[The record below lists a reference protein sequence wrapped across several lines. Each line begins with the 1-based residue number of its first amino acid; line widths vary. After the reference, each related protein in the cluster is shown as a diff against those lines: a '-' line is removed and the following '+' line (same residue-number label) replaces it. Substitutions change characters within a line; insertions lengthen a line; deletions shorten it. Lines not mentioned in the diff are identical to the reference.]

1 MAGIRRTFV
10 EYVSIKPE
18 GKAGA
23 DMLQDLRAFIQYLAV
38 ERGLAPNTL
47 ESYERDLTHF
57 IHFLQETGVR
67 SLKDMDRR
75 HIAAYVGRLRQEGK
89 ASATISRSLVSIRN
103 FCRFLV
109 QERVIP
115 RDPSQQL
122 EMPRQEKKLPKVL
135 AMHEVERLLEA
146 PKADSPGGARDK
158 AMLEL
163 LYATGIRVSELVS
176 LKLEDVHLGLGYIRC
191 VGKGSKERIIPLGRI
206 AAQALDD
213 YIRHWRHR
221 LLKAGKRTDELFVN
235 HLGTGM
241 TRQGFWK
248 IIKKYAA
255 EAGIRKEITPHTL
268 RHSFA
273 THLLENGA
281 DLRAVQEMLGHAD
294 ISTTQIYTHVTRKQM
309 KEIYDRTHPRAKM

>member
-1 MAGIRRTFV
+1 
-10 EYVSIKPE
+10 
-18 GKAGA
+18 
-23 DMLQDLRAFIQYLAV
+23 MLQELRTFIQYLAV

-47 ESYERDLTHF
+47 ESYERDLTLF
-57 IHFLQETGVR
+57 IHFLRENGVE
-67 SLKDMDRR
+67 SPADLDRR
-75 HIAAYVGRLRQEGK
+75 HIAAYIGRLRKEGK

-109 QERVIP
+109 QERIIP
-115 RDPSQQL
+115 RDPSQQM

-135 AMHEVERLLEA
+135 AMHEVERLLDA

-176 LKLEDVHLGLGYIRC
+176 LKLEDVHLGLGYVRC
-191 VGKGSKERIIPLGRI
+191 IGKGSKERIIPLGRI

-221 LLKAGKRTDELFVN
+221 LLKNGRRTDELFVN